1 MLGDVGDGS
10 AADIRRRLNDVRF
23 TPKSGRWL
31 SVSGCLLCQKADI
44 HLVGAVKEPGAVGV
58 GIAVATLA
66 KGTSVILVLNQ
77 YNCIGCSP
85 GKCPD
90 TRTVA
95 TASDEDSRGSVH
107 DSCLCIAV

>member
-1 MLGDVGDGS
+1 MVDG
-10 AADIRRRLNDVRF
+10 NVRF
-23 TPKSGRWL
+23 VP
-31 SVSGCLLCQKADI
+31 KADI
-44 HLVGAVKEPGAVGV
+44 VHLVGAVKEPGAVGV

-77 YNCIGCSP
+77 YKCIGCSP

-95 TASDEDSRGSVH
+95 TASDEDSRGSTVVYALLFSRVSGCQ
-107 DSCLCIAV
+107 DEIGIACVECSSTQGQGHC